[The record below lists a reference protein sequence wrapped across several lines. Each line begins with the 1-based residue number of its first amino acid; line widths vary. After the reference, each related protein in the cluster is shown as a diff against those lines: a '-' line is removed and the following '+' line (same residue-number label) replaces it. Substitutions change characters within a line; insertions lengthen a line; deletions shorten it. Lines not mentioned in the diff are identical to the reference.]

1 MANPGATRRGD
12 FAERKNIDMTV
23 QISGELYARREELN
37 AQLCALQ
44 SQHADITRELQLAE
58 NASPKGTVWP

>member
-1 MANPGATRRGD
+1 
-12 FAERKNIDMTV
+12 MTV